1 MKNIKNIAAT
11 LTLTATL
18 AIGATVAN
26 AGVIFHDRAESD
38 NQCTAT
44 KIGIF
49 KNFTGSL
56 ISVFPGLNGIL
67 ISDRTERNG
76 ILISDKPCQTEG
88 ILISD

>member
-1 MKNIKNIAAT
+1 MKNLKNIVAT

-26 AGVIFHDRAESD
+26 AGVIMHDSAESD

-44 KIGIF
+44 KTF
-49 KNFTGSL
+49 KGFVKEFTGVIVL
-56 ISVFPGLNGIL
+56 GMPELNGIL
-67 ISDRTERNG
+67 ISDG
-76 ILISDKPCQTEG
+76 LIMSDKPCQTEG